1 MFGWRRNSQTRRIE
15 RIPAAP
21 PRPPPTPPT
30 TPNFGHECVE
40 AIYQTLFPDI
50 IKNGGLIKQDQREKS
65 ICFENGAFV
74 FEDNNLSLFKI
85 LIGDKG
91 TDTNTDEEY
100 GILKGL
106 KLFPRAS
113 RKHLTHLIPQILKN
127 KQGTVKDGWGK
138 ITYIFYGPNDEKT
151 EVYVASNLGN
161 IVQYERDVYPK
172 IKFLCN
178 PQCRRPAPLPPY
190 CHHIPQKKHGKGV
203 IKFYSYSIRYTT
215 PQVPPMEVGPYTYLK
230 LESFPASPE
239 LDPFGVGAKQHGK
252 RWREKIFS
260 RGRKDAKAAMIKGE
274 CFKKKSQ
281 AYCYRAEDRGY
292 VTNNEINQTKL
303 TKYNNERNFLSQD
316 GLSRDAS
323 NAIIKYTAAYVE
335 HHGTQRYIYKLRTG
349 QELFV
354 PQQLTT
360 YIVRELMHS
369 YDIYNVHNVRPLS
382 GSKDDAAASPTEIPP
397 PPPLSRQKTPT
408 IQDWV
413 AALTPPRT
421 GGTRKRRRKTRKRRR
436 TKRHKRKYRRKR
448 TRRTRKKKN

>member
-1 MFGWRRNSQTRRIE
+1 M
-15 RIPAAP
+15 
-21 PRPPPTPPT
+21 T
-30 TPNFGHECVE
+30 TL
-40 AIYQTLFPDI
+40 AQI
-50 IKNGGLIKQDQREKS
+50 EKS

-113 RKHLTHLIPQILKN
+113 RKPLTHLIPQILKD
-127 KQGTVKDGWGK
+127 KQGTVKYGWGK

-178 PQCRRPAPLPPY
+178 PQCRRAVPLPPQ
-190 CHHIPQKKHGKGV
+190 CRDLPQKKQGKGV

-239 LDPFGVGAKQHGK
+239 LDPFGVGAKQHRK
-252 RWREKIFS
+252 RWGEKIFS
-260 RGRKDAKAAMIKGE
+260 RERKDAKAAMIKGE
-274 CFKKKSQ
+274 CFKKKKSQ

-316 GLSRDAS
+316 GLNRDAS
-323 NAIIKYTAAYVE
+323 NAIIKYTHDSII
-335 HHGTQRYIYKLRTG
+335 HHGARRYIYKLRTG

-354 PQQLTT
+354 PQQLTND
-360 YIVRELMHS
+360 IVQKLRVS
-369 YDIYNVHNVRPLS
+369 DDIYNVHMVRPLS
-382 GSKDDAAASPTEIPP
+382 DSKDDDAAEIPQRP
-397 PPPLSRQKTPT
+397 QLRREHTFTVKEWSEGQKGRGK
-408 IQDWV
+408 
-413 AALTPPRT
+413 RT
-421 GGTRKRRRKTRKRRR
+421 RRRRTRKRRRRKTRKPRR
-436 TKRHKRKYRRKR
+436 RRKR
-448 TRRTRKKKN
+448 KKRKTRKKKN